1 MEFLTF
7 SMIYSML
14 QTHQELLRR
23 YHANRASQAEL
34 AEKAHYLERATTALG
49 ELLIRVGTRLK
60 EHSYR
65 RLPSEEASA
74 PNYLIML

>member
-7 SMIYSML
+7 SMIYTML

-23 YHANRASQAEL
+23 YPASMASQADVV
-34 AEKAHYLERATTALG
+34 KKTHYLERAMTALG